1 MLGVGVDADGSPL
14 AYLKVCSDHIDTLA
28 IVEDDGGR
36 VAEWAAPRRITDSA
50 SIRLLD
56 GTPDWRV
63 VTALPDL
70 KPDTGYILAGWSTG
84 KYNSVATVSVH
95 LTREELAELQIGQVR
110 RMSGFDSKGEAQYLV
125 ETVDEFFANAC
136 DYEGGSLRS

>member
-1 MLGVGVDADGSPL
+1 MRAGQQIAASAAARAFRPGRLLVAAVVCAVALTTLTGCSPRQVAMLGVGVDADGSPI

-50 SIRLLD
+50 SIHLLD

-70 KPDTGYILAGWSTG
+70 KPDTGYLLAGWSTG
-84 KYNSVATVSVH
+84 EYNSAATVSVH
-95 LTREELAELQIGQVR
+95 LTRE
-110 RMSGFDSKGEAQYLV
+110 
-125 ETVDEFFANAC
+125 
-136 DYEGGSLRS
+136 